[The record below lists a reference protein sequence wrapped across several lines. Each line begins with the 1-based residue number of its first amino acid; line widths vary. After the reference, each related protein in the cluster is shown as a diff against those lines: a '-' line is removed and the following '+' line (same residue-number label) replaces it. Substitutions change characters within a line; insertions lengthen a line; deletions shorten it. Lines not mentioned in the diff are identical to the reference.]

1 MFFLSSLSEWLR
13 STDAQAG
20 FVPPAFDGTAAL
32 AARMR
37 ADTPARVG
45 GSQPLSVRSYRLDAA
60 SPTSAGEA
68 PLRVTV

>member
-1 MFFLSSLSEWLR
+1 VPTVF
-13 STDAQAG
+13 DA
-20 FVPPAFDGTAAL
+20 TAAPR
-32 AARMR
+32 ARMR

-45 GSQPLSVRSYRLDAA
+45 GSQPLSVRSYRVDAA